1 MTKMVS
7 TAQQV
12 DNTKG
17 RNMNYVFETE
27 NKAYIF
33 LYQILFLVHQF
44 NKILSSEL
52 PNFTAKLTI
61 H

>member
-33 LYQILFLVHQF
+33 L
-44 NKILSSEL
+44 S
-52 PNFTAKLTI
+52 
-61 H
+61 